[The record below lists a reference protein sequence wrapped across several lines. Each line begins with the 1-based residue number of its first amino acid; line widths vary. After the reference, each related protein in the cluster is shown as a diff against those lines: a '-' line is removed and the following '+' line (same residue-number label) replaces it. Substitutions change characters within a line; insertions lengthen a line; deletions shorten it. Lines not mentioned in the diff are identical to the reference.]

1 MQTQHASPAG
11 YIPIGHS
18 NEVEHRLTVL
28 EQAVIVQREALTKMD
43 KRMTL
48 QERGLLVL
56 FISVTAIAHE
66 RIPWLAK
73 ALVGLVKSAP
83 I

>member
-1 MQTQHASPAG
+1 M
-11 YIPIGHS
+11 IGLTAHDLA
-18 NEVEHRLTVL
+18 VEHRLTKL
-28 EQAVIVQREALTKMD
+28 EQFIEHQQEVNTKMD
-43 KRMTL
+43 KRLTM

-73 ALVGLVKSAP
+73 ALIGLAKTAP
-83 I
+83 L